1 MVKYRMME
9 CVKMTSRSIGIVNF
23 IHFLTKKTMSTRRLN
38 LSHSSKPSPATPVN
52 PAINQKNEEELKSL
66 RQAFRNLHDLFSE
79 TDIAETEG
87 RLGVVVG
94 NIGGAFGA
102 LENTMKLSELNIKS
116 EEKWEQEV
124 LEVLKSLSVADAV
137 GFCQALANGIQ
148 HHKQKQFID
157 KKLKDL
163 EITLL

>member
-1 MVKYRMME
+1 M
-9 CVKMTSRSIGIVNF
+9 
-23 IHFLTKKTMSTRRLN
+23 
-38 LSHSSKPSPATPVN
+38 
-52 PAINQKNEEELKSL
+52 
-66 RQAFRNLHDLFSE
+66 
-79 TDIAETEG
+79 
-87 RLGVVVG
+87 G